1 MTLSSFRIGYS
12 IAKKLAMDGA
22 KVMVSSRKSKNVE
35 QALEQ
40 LRGEC
45 EGVTVEGVV
54 CHVGKDEHRKNLI
67 REVWLVAMV
76 NALI

>member
-1 MTLSSFRIGYS
+1 
-12 IAKKLAMDGA
+12 MDGA
-22 KVMVSSRKSKNVE
+22 KVMMSSRRSSNVE
-35 QALEQ
+35 RALEQ

-67 REVWLVAMV
+67 KEVWLVTMV
-76 NALI
+76 HALI